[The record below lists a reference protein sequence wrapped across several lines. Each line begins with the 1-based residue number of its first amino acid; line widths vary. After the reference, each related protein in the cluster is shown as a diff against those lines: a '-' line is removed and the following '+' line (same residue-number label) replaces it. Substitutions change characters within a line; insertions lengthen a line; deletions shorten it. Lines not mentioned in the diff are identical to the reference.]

1 MKKLIFAALGAALVC
16 ACSQSHGSS
25 SDAVSS
31 DSDSLRPMLQLSV
44 LETMDGSNDALV
56 DSAVDVGNPHDL
68 AVAFLYYFNI
78 SGSDQSKTARA
89 IEIYDDLKKSK
100 PDEYGSILYDVSQ
113 ELERRN
119 YGRMVDSQV
128 DYLRSISSYGSS
140 ADKSDDAGES
150 VSR

>member
-1 MKKLIFAALGAALVC
+1 
-16 ACSQSHGSS
+16 
-25 SDAVSS
+25 
-31 DSDSLRPMLQLSV
+31 MLQLGV

-56 DSAVDVGNPHDL
+56 DSAVDAGNPHDL

-89 IEIYDDLKKSK
+89 IEIYDDLKKSE

-128 DYLRSISSYGSS
+128 DYLRSISSYGSY